1 MKTYLSLDNLLLFLG
16 YVTLAT
22 VFITGI
28 YLLVT
33 DEDELDHF

>member
-22 VFITGI
+22 VITTAL

-33 DEDELDHF
+33 DEDEVNHS